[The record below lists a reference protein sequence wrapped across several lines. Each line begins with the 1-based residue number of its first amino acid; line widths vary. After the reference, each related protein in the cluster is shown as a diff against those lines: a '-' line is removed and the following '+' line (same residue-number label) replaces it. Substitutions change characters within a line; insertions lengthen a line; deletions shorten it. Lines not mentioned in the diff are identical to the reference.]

1 MYLMHLMLA
10 KTHKYKV
17 PIASVEATDA
27 FSSFQLVKTEV
38 ACCDPTRKKIIINK
52 EIKIKWN

>member
-1 MYLMHLMLA
+1 MHLMLA

-52 EIKIKWN
+52 EIKIK